1 MLLVP
6 IVVTVHVDILSIL
19 DLLYCLIG
27 QTMVMAMLEYK
38 AECILKAANNREF
51 DYLLHGCNCMKT
63 FGAGFAKKL
72 KEKYPEANAAD
83 QNNPLPAYSKI
94 GSYSY
99 SVIQHFLAG
108 PLIIVNLYTQY
119 DYGTTCRKGEYG
131 SIKRSLE
138 MFARDFCTTG
148 KTIGLVKLGC
158 GLGGCSWG
166 IVENIV
172 EEVADCSGGRWVVYT
187 GEV

>member
-1 MLLVP
+1 
-6 IVVTVHVDILSIL
+6 
-19 DLLYCLIG
+19 
-27 QTMVMAMLEYK
+27 MVMAMLEYK

>member
-1 MLLVP
+1 MRM
-6 IVVTVHVDILSIL
+6 VVVLVDILLIL
-19 DLLYCLIG
+19 DMLSCSIGLITG
-27 QTMVMAMLEYK
+27 MAMLEYK
-38 AECILKAANNREF
+38 AECILKAAHNRDI

-72 KEKYPEANAAD
+72 KEKYPEANKAD
-83 QNNPLPAYSKI
+83 QSNPLPAYSKI
-94 GSYSY
+94 GSYS
-99 SVIQHFLAG
+99 SCVIGDFCAPDLT
-108 PLIIVNLYTQY
+108 IVNLYTQY

-158 GLGGCSWG
+158 GLAGCSWSV
-166 IVENIV
+166 VEHII
-172 EEVADCSGGRWVVYT
+172 EEVADTVNGRWIVYT

>member
-1 MLLVP
+1 M
-6 IVVTVHVDILSIL
+6 VTVHVDIPLILVLLS
-19 DLLYCLIG
+19 CLIG

-38 AECILKAANNREF
+38 AECILKAANNREI

-99 SVIQHFLAG
+99 SVIQHFLTG

-138 MFARDFCTTG
+138 MFVRDFCTTG

-158 GLGGCSWG
+158 GLAGCSWG